1 MNQTWVDEI
10 AKKQG
15 IRLAQGRAEKIA
27 AALEPL
33 VTAPD
38 ALRETLD
45 FEVDATTYLK
55 TIAR

>member
-1 MNQTWVDEI
+1 MDQTWVDEI

-15 IRLAQGRAEKIA
+15 IKLAQGRAGKIA

-33 VTAPD
+33 ITAPD
-38 ALRETLD
+38 AMRETLD

-55 TIAR
+55 TIAK